1 MNAPNAAGPAPQ
13 RGRARSNAPT
23 IEQVN
28 DTPRGTTS
36 KACPPARPY
45 ADSADAYLKLGW
57 WPVPVLA
64 DDKAVVPTGF
74 TGYNGKPVGPAEVR
88 DWSERYADKN
98 VALRL
103 PPDVVALDVD
113 DYDGKGGAA
122 TIAALEAEFGPL
134 PPTVVA
140 TARPLPSG
148 KRLYRVPVGSR
159 FRGTAGPGVDIVSN
173 GCRYVVAAPSVHHT
187 GAPVQWLD
195 ELSGEPLDRLPELDD
210 LPDLP
215 WQWLERLS
223 ASGSGHVADPAT
235 TEAVTAWI
243 VEHAEARRAGWLSH
257 LVERTEAAI
266 DAGGGRHPTMLR
278 ALCQAAR
285 EATAG
290 AYAAG
295 DAADRLGEA
304 WDRATAGEGRGQE
317 FGELLAWAV
326 GQLAAPDAAER
337 IDAIRERLGAPVDD
351 PPPAGEPW
359 PDHEPLDGG
368 ALPAFPVHALPR
380 WAREYV
386 EALATAIQVPAD
398 LPAVAFLG
406 AVAAA
411 TTGRAAVRVGPG
423 YAEPLVLWAVLVAD
437 PGERKSPTF
446 ARITAPLRQAEA
458 DLAAAGAAAR
468 TAAEVERNA
477 LTQRAS
483 AAESAAAKASAA
495 ELASALAAATAARAD
510 AEAVEVPAVFRLL
523 ADDATPEALLRIA
536 AAQGGR
542 ISLLSAEPGP
552 LADLGRR
559 YSKNGAPNLD
569 SYLKGWSAEPV
580 TIDRVGRAGERI
592 DRFCL
597 SLVVCSQPHAVGAL
611 FADPDNRGRGVV
623 ARCLWAWPAS
633 TLGSRDADP
642 PTVPPSFEEPYA
654 ARLGSL
660 VRNLG
665 ASAGLVEVPLSEA
678 ARAAHVAF
686 AAEIEPRLSPHS
698 GDLAELDGWGSKLP
712 GQVARIAGL
721 LHVAEHGT
729 AGEVSADTY
738 AAAAE
743 VGRYYTAHALRVW
756 GDAGRLEALKG
767 ARRALA
773 WLAGRVDPTARFT
786 VRDVLRGA
794 FGGGRDS
801 TADDVRQHL
810 ELLAQHGYV
819 RRCTLAAPT
828 GPGRP
833 SEVWEPRPEL
843 GGRS

>member
-1 MNAPNAAGPAPQ
+1 M
-13 RGRARSNAPT
+13 S
-23 IEQVN
+23 
-28 DTPRGTTS
+28 
-36 KACPPARPY
+36 ARPY
-45 ADSADAYLKLGW
+45 ADAAAQYLELGW
-57 WPVPVLA
+57 WPLPVLA
-64 DDKAVVPTGF
+64 DDKAGVPPGYTGR
-74 TGYNGKPVGPAEVR
+74 NGKAVGPAEVR
-88 DWSERYADKN
+88 DWTNRYGGKN

-103 PPDVVALDVD
+103 PADVVALDVD
-113 DYDGKGGAA
+113 HYDGKRGADTLA
-122 TIAALEAEFGPL
+122 ELEADLGPL

-148 KRLYRVPVGSR
+148 KRLYRVPVGTR
-159 FRGTAGPGVDIVSN
+159 FRGTAGPGVDIVSY

-215 WQWLERLS
+215 WSWLERLS

-235 TEAVTAWI
+235 EAAAAAWI
-243 VEHAEARRAGWLSH
+243 VDHDETRRPGWLAR

-266 DAGGGRHPTMLR
+266 TAGEGRHPTMLA
-278 ALCQAAR
+278 ALCQAVR
-285 EATAG
+285 EASAG
-290 AYAAG
+290 AYAAA
-295 DAADRLGEA
+295 DAVDRLGEVWA
-304 WDRATAGEGRGQE
+304 RVTAGEGRE
-317 FGELLAWAV
+317 AELGELLAWAV
-326 GQLAAPDAAER
+326 GQLDAPDAGER
-337 IDAIRERLGAPVDD
+337 IAAIRDRLGAPADE
-351 PPPAGEPW
+351 PPPPPGEPW
-359 PDHEPLDGG
+359 PDLEPLDGG

-386 EALATAIQVPAD
+386 EALATAMQVPAD

-580 TIDRVGRAGERI
+580 TIDRVNRAGERI
-592 DRFCL
+592 DKFCL
-597 SLVVCSQPHAVGAL
+597 TLAVCSQPSAVGAM

-623 ARCLWAWPAS
+623 ARCVWSWPAS
-633 TLGSRDADP
+633 TLGRRDPDP
-642 PTVPPSFEEPYA
+642 PPVPPHLEERYA
-654 ARLGSL
+654 ARLGAV

-665 ASAGLVEVPLSEA
+665 AAAELVEVPLSEG
-678 ARAAHVAF
+678 ARAARVAF
-686 AAEIEPRLSPHS
+686 AAEIEPRLAPHS